1 MNDYKTLNK
10 SKFCLQYHLIFVCK
24 YRKKL
29 LTKYGSEIKQILYD
43 ISNKADFDIIE
54 MEVDKDHIH
63 FMISASPKV
72 SVSMIVRKLK
82 SESTINIWKK
92 HFSELSKVIWNKIEF
107 WSDGYFCSTIGQVSK
122 ETLKRYIRNQG

>member
-29 LTKYGSEIKQILYD
+29 LMKYGSEIKQILYD

-82 SESTINIWKK
+82 SESTINIWKR

>member
-1 MNDYKTLNK
+1 M
-10 SKFCLQYHLIFVCK
+10 
-24 YRKKL
+24 
-29 LTKYGSEIKQILYD
+29 KYGSEIKQILYD

-82 SESTINIWKK
+82 SESTINIWKR

>member
-92 HFSELSKVIWNKIEF
+92 HFSELSKVIWNKSI
-107 WSDGYFCSTIGQVSK
+107 
-122 ETLKRYIRNQG
+122 